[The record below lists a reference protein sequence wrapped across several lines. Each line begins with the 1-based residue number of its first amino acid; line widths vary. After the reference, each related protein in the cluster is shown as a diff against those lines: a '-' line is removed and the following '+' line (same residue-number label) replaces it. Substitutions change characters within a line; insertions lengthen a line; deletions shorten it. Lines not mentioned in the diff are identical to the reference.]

1 MADVTGQIG
10 NEEVVLNNAA
20 TEATLKQLLAAMTAM
35 AKAQGVEFKNVEKV
49 DKDLGK
55 LGKQTENAVRSGRK
69 FQRSQDTSAKSA
81 DGLSESLD
89 DAAESTDSWGQGLK
103 DSLNLVGKM
112 GQQVQKA
119 IDFIGGSLSSISGMG
134 DSITSATDTLGNI
147 PLVGDAIKGVYGPV
161 AGAVETLQTQF
172 QAAASV
178 GANFGGNIAE
188 FSKAAGGAG
197 MTMEQ
202 FAGVVQKNAQGL
214 VFLGGSTAEGAKRL
228 ADMGKQIRKS
238 QVGDELARLGFS
250 TVDINNGLA
259 EYSGRLA
266 RNGRAEQLS
275 NRQLINLTGQYMK
288 NLDAVS
294 KLTGKSKEALQ
305 AEQDARQADAQY
317 RIMLSKLGPKQQAEM
332 EKLMDSIPK
341 AHQTGIK
348 EILATG
354 TATSD
359 EGVKAMAFLRES
371 GGEAQKL
378 FQQMQS
384 GQGLQEG
391 FANDFYDTY
400 AAEAKKF
407 AESPIGET
415 VGKFDTSMNDF
426 FVAAK
431 DVAERNKSLGEV
443 TKQIEDDLE
452 KAKEDIKKGVEGVI
466 DPASIKTF
474 KENIAEASTAFTTML
489 GSIDLAPLEKVFNKA
504 LDAAEKYLV
513 PALNMAADNFDK
525 FLIAMG
531 GANAALKAL
540 ELAAGAAAAAQML
553 GLRGGPGTA
562 GAGAGVGKDGKPK
575 TGTGGAKPGGAV
587 KGAAKGIMRR
597 AGPLGLLYGLYEGY
611 QSMSE
616 IDKDLEAGEIT
627 SGEAKQEQSG
637 VVGSVAGGTGGAMA
651 GAAAGAAL
659 GSVVPVVGTLI
670 GGVIG
675 GAVGYWAGSTAGE
688 AIGDKIGE
696 ALVGPEDIAAIEAKI
711 KAEEDR
717 IKRSEEG
724 VNEYWGRESKGR
736 EESQKQIEQY
746 KKDLELI
753 NKRNAEI
760 KAEQAKAE
768 EKKNEVPGNPDEKT
782 TDTNDAQKTLEQKAE
797 EEKKKAEA
805 EKKKAEEEKKKQETE
820 GTTNPDG
827 TPMSSNT
834 TQKTPDQLLTELNTS
849 MNQLVQLATTQTML
863 AKKQLGVSGEAVGDL
878 YSSV

>member
-1 MADVTGQIG
+1 MADVTGQFG
-10 NEEVVLNNAA
+10 TEEVVLNNAA

-35 AKAQGVEFKNVEKV
+35 AKASGVEIKNAATL

-55 LGKQTENAVRSGRK
+55 LGKETQNAVKNGRK
-69 FQRSQDTSAKSA
+69 FQRGLKTGADSA

-89 DAAESTDSWGQGLK
+89 DASESTDSWGQGLK
-103 DSLNLVGKM
+103 DSLTLVGKM

-119 IDFIGGSLSSISGMG
+119 IDFIGGSLSSISNMG

-172 QAAASV
+172 QSAASV

-202 FAGVVQKNAQGL
+202 FSSVVQKNAQGL

-275 NRQLINLTGQYMK
+275 NKQLIGLTGQYLK

-317 RIMLSKLGPKQQAEM
+317 RIMMSKLSAEEQAEM

-407 AESPIGET
+407 AESPIGQT
-415 VGKFDTSMNDF
+415 LGKFDDTMNDF
-426 FVAAK
+426 YVAAA
-431 DVAERNKSLGEV
+431 DVGARNKTLTDIQVQTEAEAKALQEKIKANTGE
-443 TKQIEDDLE
+443 
-452 KAKEDIKKGVEGVI
+452 VI
-466 DPASIKTF
+466 DPATIKTF
-474 KENIAEASTAFTTML
+474 KENIAQASTEFTTML

-513 PALNMAADNFDK
+513 PALNMAANNFDT

-531 GANAALKAL
+531 GANAALKVL
-540 ELAAGAAAAAQML
+540 EMAAGAAAAAQLL
-553 GLRGGPGTA
+553 GVRRGGGGA
-562 GAGAGVGKDGKPK
+562 GGAGAGLKSGQP
-575 TGTGGAKPGGAV
+575 GAAGPGGAM
-587 KGAAKGIMRR
+587 KGAAKSMMKR

-611 QSMSE
+611 SDYSE
-616 IDKDLEAGEIT
+616 VEADLEAGNIT
-627 SGEAKQEQSG
+627 SGEATVEKSG
-637 VVGSVAGGTGGAMA
+637 VVGSVTGGTAGAMT
-651 GAAAGAAL
+651 GAAAGAAI

-688 AIGDKIGE
+688 ALGETIGE
-696 ALVGPEDIAAIEAKI
+696 ALVGPETINDIEAKI
-711 KAEEDR
+711 KAEEER

-736 EESQKQIEQY
+736 EESLAQIEQY
-746 KKDLELI
+746 KKDLALI
-753 NKRNAEI
+753 EENNRLIAEKE
-760 KAEQAKAE
+760 KAAAE
-768 EKKNEVPGNPDEKT
+768 ANTPDNEVPGNPDNPE
-782 TDTNDAQKTLEQKAE
+782 TDAANAQKTLEQKAE
-797 EEKKKAEA
+797 EEKKKLEA
-805 EKKKAEEEKKKQETE
+805 EKKKAEEEKKKLEE
-820 GTTNPDG
+820 GGTNPDG
-827 TPMSSNT
+827 TPISNNT
-834 TQKTPDQLLTELNTS
+834 TQKTPDVLLSELNTS

>member
-35 AKAQGVEFKNVEKV
+35 AKAQGVEFKNVGQV

-69 FQRSQDTSAKSA
+69 FQRSQEGSAKSA

-202 FAGVVQKNAQGL
+202 FAGVVQKNSQGL
-214 VFLGGSTAEGAKRL
+214 MFLGGTTADGAKRL
-228 ADMGKQIRKS
+228 ADLGKQIRKS

-266 RNGRAEQLS
+266 RSGRAEQLS

-305 AEQDARQADAQY
+305 AEQDARMADAQY
-317 RIMLSKLGPKQQAEM
+317 RIMRSKLDPKQQAEM
-332 EKLMDSIPK
+332 DKLMDSIPK
-341 AHQTGIK
+341 AHQVGIK

-371 GGEAQKL
+371 GGAAQEIFKKI
-378 FQQMQS
+378 QS
-384 GQGLQEG
+384 GQGLEEG
-391 FANDFYDTY
+391 FASEFYDTY

-415 VGKFDTSMNDF
+415 VGKFDDSMKEF
-426 FVAAK
+426 FVAAA
-431 DVAERNKSLGEV
+431 DVAERNKTLGEV
-443 TKQIEDDLE
+443 TKQIQDDLD
-452 KAKEDIKKGVEGVI
+452 KAKEDIKKGTEGVI

-489 GSIDLAPLEKVFNKA
+489 GSVDLAPLEKVFNKA

-513 PALNMAADNFDK
+513 PALNMAANNFDK

-553 GLRGGPGTA
+553 GLRGRPGTA
-562 GAGAGVGKDGKPK
+562 GAGAGAGATGQKPK
-575 TGTGGAKPGGAV
+575 PGATGGGGM
-587 KGAAKGIMRR
+587 KGAAKGIMKR

-611 QSMSE
+611 QSMNQ
-616 IDKDLEAGEIT
+616 IDQDLEAGNIT
-627 SGEAKQEQSG
+627 SNEASVDKAEVTGG
-637 VVGSVAGGTGGAMA
+637 VVGGTGGAMA

-675 GAVGYWAGSTAGE
+675 GAVGYWAGSSAGE
-688 AIGDKIGE
+688 AIGEQIGE

-711 KAEEDR
+711 KAEEER
-717 IKRSEEG
+717 IKRSEAG

-760 KAEQAKAE
+760 KAEEAKAE
-768 EKKNEVPGNPDEKT
+768 EKKNEVPGNPEEKT

-805 EKKKAEEEKKKQETE
+805 EKKKAEEEQKKKDAE

-834 TQKTPDQLLTELNTS
+834 TQKTPDQLLGELNTS

>member
-35 AKAQGVEFKNVEKV
+35 AKAQGVEFKNVGQV

-69 FQRSQDTSAKSA
+69 FQRSQEGSAKSA

-202 FAGVVQKNAQGL
+202 FAGVVQKNSQGL
-214 VFLGGSTAEGAKRL
+214 MFLGGTTADGAKRL
-228 ADMGKQIRKS
+228 ADLGKQIRKS

-266 RNGRAEQLS
+266 RSGRAEQLS

-305 AEQDARQADAQY
+305 AEQDARMADAQY
-317 RIMLSKLGPKQQAEM
+317 RIMRSKLDPKQQAEM
-332 EKLMDSIPK
+332 DKLMDSIPK
-341 AHQTGIK
+341 AHQVGIK

-371 GGEAQKL
+371 GGAAQEIFKKI
-378 FQQMQS
+378 QS
-384 GQGLQEG
+384 GQGLEEG
-391 FANDFYDTY
+391 FASEFYDTY

-415 VGKFDTSMNDF
+415 VGKFDASMNDF
-426 FVAAK
+426 FVAAA
-431 DVAERNKSLGEV
+431 DVAERNKTLGEV
-443 TKQIEDDLE
+443 TKQIQDDLD
-452 KAKEDIKKGVEGVI
+452 KAKEDIKKGTEGVI

-489 GSIDLAPLEKVFNKA
+489 GSVDLAPLEKVFNKA

-513 PALNMAADNFDK
+513 PALNMAANNFDK

-553 GLRGGPGTA
+553 GLRGRPGTA
-562 GAGAGVGKDGKPK
+562 GAGAGAGATGQKPK
-575 TGTGGAKPGGAV
+575 PGATGGGGM
-587 KGAAKGIMRR
+587 KGAAKGIMKR

-611 QSMSE
+611 QSMNQ
-616 IDKDLEAGEIT
+616 IDQDLEAGNIT
-627 SGEAKQEQSG
+627 SNEASVDKAEVTGG
-637 VVGSVAGGTGGAMA
+637 VVGGTGGAMA

-670 GGVIG
+670 GCVIG
-675 GAVGYWAGSTAGE
+675 GAVGYWAGSSAGE
-688 AIGDKIGE
+688 AIGEQIGE

-711 KAEEDR
+711 KAEEER
-717 IKRSEEG
+717 IKRSEAG

-760 KAEQAKAE
+760 KAEEAKAE
-768 EKKNEVPGNPDEKT
+768 EKKNEVPGNPEEKT

-805 EKKKAEEEKKKQETE
+805 EKKKAEEEQKKKDAE

-834 TQKTPDQLLTELNTS
+834 TQKTPDQLLGELNTS

>member
-35 AKAQGVEFKNVEKV
+35 AKAQGVEFKNVGQV

-69 FQRSQDTSAKSA
+69 FQRSQEGSAKSA

-202 FAGVVQKNAQGL
+202 FAGVVQKNSQGL
-214 VFLGGSTAEGAKRL
+214 MFLGGTTADGAKRL
-228 ADMGKQIRKS
+228 ADLGKQIRKS

-266 RNGRAEQLS
+266 RSGRAEQLS

-305 AEQDARQADAQY
+305 AEQDARMADAQY
-317 RIMLSKLGPKQQAEM
+317 RIMRSKLDPKQQAEM
-332 EKLMDSIPK
+332 DKLMDSIPK
-341 AHQTGIK
+341 AHQVGIK

-371 GGEAQKL
+371 GGAAQEIFKKI
-378 FQQMQS
+378 QS
-384 GQGLQEG
+384 GQGLEEG
-391 FANDFYDTY
+391 FASEFYDTY

-415 VGKFDTSMNDF
+415 VGKFDASMNDF
-426 FVAAK
+426 FVAAA
-431 DVAERNKSLGEV
+431 DVAERNKTLGEV
-443 TKQIEDDLE
+443 TKQIQDDLD
-452 KAKEDIKKGVEGVI
+452 KAKEDIKKGTEGVI

-489 GSIDLAPLEKVFNKA
+489 GSVDLAPLEKVFNKA

-513 PALNMAADNFDK
+513 PALNMAANNFDK

-553 GLRGGPGTA
+553 GLRGRPGTA
-562 GAGAGVGKDGKPK
+562 GAGAGAGATGQKPK
-575 TGTGGAKPGGAV
+575 PGATGGGGM
-587 KGAAKGIMRR
+587 KGAAKGIMKR

-611 QSMSE
+611 QSMNQ
-616 IDKDLEAGEIT
+616 IDQDLEAGNIT
-627 SGEAKQEQSG
+627 SNEASVDKAEVTGG
-637 VVGSVAGGTGGAMA
+637 VVGGTGGAMA

-675 GAVGYWAGSTAGE
+675 GAVGYWAGSSAGE
-688 AIGDKIGE
+688 AIGEQIGE

-711 KAEEDR
+711 KAEEER
-717 IKRSEEG
+717 IKRSEAG

-760 KAEQAKAE
+760 KAEEAKAE
-768 EKKNEVPGNPDEKT
+768 EKKNEVPGNPEEKT

-805 EKKKAEEEKKKQETE
+805 EKKKAEEEQKKKDAE

-834 TQKTPDQLLTELNTS
+834 TQKTPDQLLGELNTS

>member
-20 TEATLKQLLAAMTAM
+20 TEATLKQLLAAMTAL
-35 AKAQGVEFKNVEKV
+35 AKAQGVEIKNAAGL

-69 FQRSQDTSAKSA
+69 FQRTQDGTTKS
-81 DGLSESLD
+81 SEKLGDALD
-89 DAAESTDSWGQGLK
+89 ETAESTDSWGQGLK
-103 DSLNLVGKM
+103 DSLTLVGKM

-119 IDFIGGSLSSISGMG
+119 IDFIGGSLSSISNMG

-202 FAGVVQKNAQGL
+202 FAGVVQKNSANL
-214 VFLGGSTAEGAKRL
+214 IFLAGGTAEGAKRL
-228 ADMGKQIRKS
+228 ADMGKSIRKS
-238 QVGDELARLGFS
+238 RVGDELARLGFS
-250 TVDINNGLA
+250 TVDINDGLA
-259 EYSGRLA
+259 QYGARLQRLGR
-266 RNGRAEQLS
+266 NEQLT
-275 NRQLINLTGQYMK
+275 NKQLIAGTTAYMK

-305 AEQDARQADAQY
+305 SEQDARNADAQF
-317 RIMLSKLGPKQQAEM
+317 RIMMSKLSKEERIEM
-332 EKLMDSIPK
+332 DMLMDAIPA

-354 TATSD
+354 TATSE

-371 GGEAQKL
+371 SGEAQAL
-378 FQQMQS
+378 FKKIES
-384 GQGLQEG
+384 GEQLEAG
-391 FANDFYDTY
+391 FASDFYDTY

-415 VGKFDTSMNDF
+415 LGKFDDSMNDF
-426 FVAAK
+426 YTAAD
-431 DVAERNKSLGEV
+431 DVGKRATDLATV
-443 TKQIEDDLE
+443 IDDQKKEQE
-452 KAKEDIKKGVEGVI
+452 KLKEDLKKGVEGVI

-504 LDAAEKYLV
+504 LKAAEDYLV
-513 PALNMAADNFDK
+513 PALNMAANNFDK
-525 FLIAMG
+525 FVIAAG
-531 GANAALKAL
+531 LANGALKAL
-540 ELAAGAAAAAQML
+540 ELAAGAAAAAQLL
-553 GLRGGPGTA
+553 GVGARGLKPGPG
-562 GAGAGVGKDGKPK
+562 
-575 TGTGGAKPGGAV
+575 GGAPLKPGTPGAAGPGGAV
-587 KGAAKGIMRR
+587 KGAAKNMMKR

-611 QSMSE
+611 SDYSQVE
-616 IDKDLEAGEIT
+616 ADLDAGNIT
-627 SGEAKQEQSG
+627 SGEATVEKSG
-637 VVGSVAGGTGGAMA
+637 VVGSVTGGTGGAMA
-651 GAAAGAAL
+651 GAAAGAAI

-675 GAVGYWAGSTAGE
+675 GAFGYWAGSSAGE
-688 AIGDKIGE
+688 AIGETIGE
-696 ALVGPEDIAAIEAKI
+696 ALVGPETVSDIQAKIAA
-711 KAEEDR
+711 EEER

-736 EESQKQIEQY
+736 EESLAQIEQY
-746 KKDLELI
+746 KKDLALI
-753 NKRNAEI
+753 DENNRI
-760 KAEQAKAE
+760 VE
-768 EKKNEVPGNPDEKT
+768 EKKRKEAEANGEVVVSPENPT
-782 TDTNDAQKTLEQKAE
+782 TTTAEEQKALELKAE
-797 EEKKKAEA
+797 EERKAKEAELKKKQIEQ
-805 EKKKAEEEKKKQETE
+805 EKKKLEEEKKL
-820 GTTNPDG
+820 NPDG

-834 TQKTPDQLLTELNTS
+834 VHKTPDQLLADLNTS
-849 MNQLVQLATTQTML
+849 MNQLVQIATTQTMI
-863 AKKQLGVSGEAVGDL
+863 AKKQLGVSGEQIGDL
-878 YSSV
+878 YASV

>member
-35 AKAQGVEFKNVEKV
+35 AKAQGVEFKNVGQV

-69 FQRSQDTSAKSA
+69 FQRSQEGSAKSA

-202 FAGVVQKNAQGL
+202 FAGVVQKNSQGL
-214 VFLGGSTAEGAKRL
+214 MFLGGTTADGAKRL
-228 ADMGKQIRKS
+228 ADLGKQIRKS

-266 RNGRAEQLS
+266 RSGRAEQLS

-305 AEQDARQADAQY
+305 AEQDARMADAQY
-317 RIMLSKLGPKQQAEM
+317 RIMRSKLDPKQQAEM
-332 EKLMDSIPK
+332 DKLMDSIPK
-341 AHQTGIK
+341 AHQVGIK

-371 GGEAQKL
+371 GGAAQEIFKKI
-378 FQQMQS
+378 QS
-384 GQGLQEG
+384 GQGLEEG
-391 FANDFYDTY
+391 FASEFYDTY

-415 VGKFDTSMNDF
+415 VGKFDASMNDF
-426 FVAAK
+426 FVAAA
-431 DVAERNKSLGEV
+431 DVAERNKTLGEV
-443 TKQIEDDLE
+443 TKQIQDDLK
-452 KAKEDIKKGVEGVI
+452 KAKEDIKKGTEGVI

-489 GSIDLAPLEKVFNKA
+489 GSVDLAPLEKVFNKA

-513 PALNMAADNFDK
+513 PALNMAANNFDK

-553 GLRGGPGTA
+553 GLRGRPGTA
-562 GAGAGVGKDGKPK
+562 GAGAGAGATGQKPK
-575 TGTGGAKPGGAV
+575 PGATGGGGM
-587 KGAAKGIMRR
+587 KGAAKGIMKR

-611 QSMSE
+611 QSMNQ
-616 IDKDLEAGEIT
+616 IDQDLEAGNIT
-627 SGEAKQEQSG
+627 SNEASVDKAEVTGG
-637 VVGSVAGGTGGAMA
+637 VVGGTGGAMA

-675 GAVGYWAGSTAGE
+675 GAVGYWAGSSAGE
-688 AIGDKIGE
+688 AIGEQIGE

-711 KAEEDR
+711 KAEEER
-717 IKRSEEG
+717 IKRSEAG

-760 KAEQAKAE
+760 KAEEAKAE
-768 EKKNEVPGNPDEKT
+768 EKKNEVPGNPEEKT

-805 EKKKAEEEKKKQETE
+805 EKKKAEEEQKKKDAE

-834 TQKTPDQLLTELNTS
+834 TQKTPDQLLGELNTS

>member
-1 MADVTGQIG
+1 MADVTGQFG

-20 TEATLKQLLAAMTAM
+20 TEATLKQLLVAMTAM
-35 AKAQGVEFKNVEKV
+35 AKAQGVEVKNAATL
-49 DKDLGK
+49 DKDLGR

-69 FQRSQDTSAKSA
+69 FQRSQDASANSA
-81 DGLSESLD
+81 EGLSESLD

-103 DSLNLVGKM
+103 DSLELVGKM

-172 QAAASV
+172 QSAASV

-202 FAGVVQKNAQGL
+202 FSGVVQKNAQNL

-228 ADMGKQIRKS
+228 ASLGKDIRKS

-250 TVDINNGLA
+250 TTDINNGLA

-266 RNGRAEQLS
+266 RNGRAEQL
-275 NRQLINLTGQYMK
+275 NNKQLINLTGQYMK

-341 AHQTGIK
+341 AHQTGLK

-371 GGEAQKL
+371 GGQAQKL

-407 AESPIGET
+407 AESPIGQT
-415 VGKFDTSMNDF
+415 VGKFDDSMKEF
-426 FVAAK
+426 FVAAA
-431 DVAERNKSLGEV
+431 DVGARNKTLTEI
-443 TKQIEDDLE
+443 QIETEEEQRKLRE
-452 KAKEDIKKGVEGVI
+452 KIKANTGEVI
-466 DPASIKTF
+466 DPATIKTF
-474 KENIAEASTAFTTML
+474 KENIAQASTEFTTML
-489 GSIDLAPLEKVFNKA
+489 GSVDLKPLEKVFNQA

-513 PALNMAADNFDK
+513 PALNMAANNFDA
-525 FLIAMG
+525 FLLAMG
-531 GANAALKAL
+531 GANAALKLL
-540 ELAAGAAAAAQML
+540 EMAAGAAAAAQLL
-553 GLRGGPGTA
+553 GVRRGGGGA
-562 GAGAGVGKDGKPK
+562 GAGAGAGTSGQKPK
-575 TGTGGAKPGGAV
+575 PGAAGGGGM
-587 KGAAKGIMRR
+587 KGAAKGIMKR

-611 QSMSE
+611 QSMNQ
-616 IDKDLEAGEIT
+616 IDQDLEAGNIT
-627 SGEAKQEQSG
+627 SNEASVDKAEVTGG
-637 VVGSVAGGTGGAMA
+637 VVGGTGGAMA

-675 GAVGYWAGSTAGE
+675 GAVGYWAGSSAGE
-688 AIGDKIGE
+688 AIGEQIGE

-711 KAEEDR
+711 KAEEER
-717 IKRSEEG
+717 IKRSEAG

-760 KAEQAKAE
+760 KAEEAKAE
-768 EKKNEVPGNPDEKT
+768 EKKNEVPGNPEEKT

-805 EKKKAEEEKKKQETE
+805 EKKKAEEEQRKKDAE

-834 TQKTPDQLLTELNTS
+834 TQKTPDQLLGELNTS

>member
-35 AKAQGVEFKNVEKV
+35 AKAQGVEFKNVGQV

-69 FQRSQDTSAKSA
+69 FQRSQEGSAKSA

-202 FAGVVQKNAQGL
+202 FAGVVQKNSQGL
-214 VFLGGSTAEGAKRL
+214 MFLGGTTADGAKRL
-228 ADMGKQIRKS
+228 ADLGKQIRKS

-266 RNGRAEQLS
+266 RSGRAEQLS

-305 AEQDARQADAQY
+305 AEQDARMADAQY
-317 RIMLSKLGPKQQAEM
+317 RIMRSKLDPKQQAEM
-332 EKLMDSIPK
+332 DKLMDSIPK
-341 AHQTGIK
+341 AHQVGIK

-371 GGEAQKL
+371 GGAAQEIFKKI
-378 FQQMQS
+378 QS
-384 GQGLQEG
+384 GQGLEEG
-391 FANDFYDTY
+391 FASEFYDTY

-415 VGKFDTSMNDF
+415 VGKFDASMNDF
-426 FVAAK
+426 FVAAA
-431 DVAERNKSLGEV
+431 DVAERNKTLGEV
-443 TKQIEDDLE
+443 TKQIEDDLK
-452 KAKEDIKKGVEGVI
+452 KAKEDIKKGTEGVI

-489 GSIDLAPLEKVFNKA
+489 GSVDLAPLEKVFNKA

-513 PALNMAADNFDK
+513 PALNMAANNFDK

-553 GLRGGPGTA
+553 GLRGRPGTA
-562 GAGAGVGKDGKPK
+562 GAGAGAGATGQKPK
-575 TGTGGAKPGGAV
+575 PGATGGGGM
-587 KGAAKGIMRR
+587 KGAAKGIMKR

-611 QSMSE
+611 QSMNQ
-616 IDKDLEAGEIT
+616 IDQDLEAGNIT
-627 SGEAKQEQSG
+627 SNEASVDKAEVTGG
-637 VVGSVAGGTGGAMA
+637 VVGGTGGAMA

-675 GAVGYWAGSTAGE
+675 GAVGYWAGSSAGE
-688 AIGDKIGE
+688 AIGEQIGE

-711 KAEEDR
+711 KAEEER
-717 IKRSEEG
+717 IKRSEAG

-760 KAEQAKAE
+760 KAEEAKAE
-768 EKKNEVPGNPDEKT
+768 EKKNEVPGNPEEKT

-805 EKKKAEEEKKKQETE
+805 EKKKAEEEQKKKDAE

-834 TQKTPDQLLTELNTS
+834 TQKTPDQLLGELNTS

>member
-35 AKAQGVEFKNVEKV
+35 AKAQGVEFKNVGQV

-69 FQRSQDTSAKSA
+69 FQRSQEGSAKSA

-202 FAGVVQKNAQGL
+202 FAGVVQKNSQGL
-214 VFLGGSTAEGAKRL
+214 MFLGGTTADGAKRL
-228 ADMGKQIRKS
+228 ADLGKQIRKS

-266 RNGRAEQLS
+266 RSGRAEQLS

-305 AEQDARQADAQY
+305 AEQDARMADAQY
-317 RIMLSKLGPKQQAEM
+317 RIMRSKLDPKQQAEM
-332 EKLMDSIPK
+332 DKLMDSIPK
-341 AHQTGIK
+341 AHQVGIK

-371 GGEAQKL
+371 GGAAQEIFKKI
-378 FQQMQS
+378 QS
-384 GQGLQEG
+384 GQGLEEG
-391 FANDFYDTY
+391 FASEFYDTY

-415 VGKFDTSMNDF
+415 VGKFDDSMKEF
-426 FVAAK
+426 FVAAA
-431 DVAERNKSLGEV
+431 DVAERNKTLGEV
-443 TKQIEDDLE
+443 TKQIEDDLK
-452 KAKEDIKKGVEGVI
+452 KAKEDIKKGTEGVI

-489 GSIDLAPLEKVFNKA
+489 GSVDLAPLEKVFNKA

-513 PALNMAADNFDK
+513 PALNMAANNFDK

-553 GLRGGPGTA
+553 GLRGRPGTA
-562 GAGAGVGKDGKPK
+562 GAGAGAGATGQKPK
-575 TGTGGAKPGGAV
+575 PGATGGGGM
-587 KGAAKGIMRR
+587 KGAAKGIMKR

-611 QSMSE
+611 QSMNQ
-616 IDKDLEAGEIT
+616 IDQDLEAGNIT
-627 SGEAKQEQSG
+627 SNEASVDKAEVTGG
-637 VVGSVAGGTGGAMA
+637 VVGGTGGAMA

-675 GAVGYWAGSTAGE
+675 GAVGYWAGSSAGE
-688 AIGDKIGE
+688 AIGEQIGE

-711 KAEEDR
+711 KAEEER
-717 IKRSEEG
+717 IKRSEAG

-760 KAEQAKAE
+760 KAEEAKAE
-768 EKKNEVPGNPDEKT
+768 EKKNEVPGNPEEKT

-805 EKKKAEEEKKKQETE
+805 EKKKAEEEQKKKDAE

-834 TQKTPDQLLTELNTS
+834 TQKTPDQLLGELNTS

>member
-35 AKAQGVEFKNVEKV
+35 AKAQGVEFKNVGQV

-69 FQRSQDTSAKSA
+69 FQRSQEGSAKSA

-202 FAGVVQKNAQGL
+202 FAGVVQKNSQGL
-214 VFLGGSTAEGAKRL
+214 MFLGGTTADGAKRL
-228 ADMGKQIRKS
+228 ADLGKQIRKS

-266 RNGRAEQLS
+266 RSGRAEQLS

-305 AEQDARQADAQY
+305 AEQDARMADAQY
-317 RIMLSKLGPKQQAEM
+317 RIMRSKLDPKQQAEM
-332 EKLMDSIPK
+332 DKLMDSIPK
-341 AHQTGIK
+341 AHQVGIK

-371 GGEAQKL
+371 GGAAQEIFKKI
-378 FQQMQS
+378 QS
-384 GQGLQEG
+384 GQGLEEG
-391 FANDFYDTY
+391 FASDFYDTY

-415 VGKFDTSMNDF
+415 VGKFDASMNDF
-426 FVAAK
+426 FVAAA
-431 DVAERNKSLGEV
+431 DVAERNKTLGEV
-443 TKQIEDDLE
+443 TKQIQDDLD
-452 KAKEDIKKGVEGVI
+452 KAKEDIKKGTEGVI

-489 GSIDLAPLEKVFNKA
+489 GSVDLAPLEKVFNKA

-513 PALNMAADNFDK
+513 PALNMAANNFDK

-553 GLRGGPGTA
+553 GLRGRPGTA
-562 GAGAGVGKDGKPK
+562 GAGAGAGATGQKPK
-575 TGTGGAKPGGAV
+575 PGATGGGGM
-587 KGAAKGIMRR
+587 KGAAKGIMKR

-611 QSMSE
+611 QSMNQ
-616 IDKDLEAGEIT
+616 IDQDLEAGNIT
-627 SGEAKQEQSG
+627 SNEASVDKAEVTGG
-637 VVGSVAGGTGGAMA
+637 VVGGTGGAMA

-675 GAVGYWAGSTAGE
+675 GAVGYWAGSSAGE
-688 AIGDKIGE
+688 AIGEQIGE

-711 KAEEDR
+711 KAEEER
-717 IKRSEEG
+717 IKRSEAG

-760 KAEQAKAE
+760 KAEEAKAE
-768 EKKNEVPGNPDEKT
+768 EKKNEVPGNPEEKT

-805 EKKKAEEEKKKQETE
+805 EKKKAEEEQKKKDAE

-834 TQKTPDQLLTELNTS
+834 TQKTPDQLLGELNTS

>member
-35 AKAQGVEFKNVEKV
+35 AKAQGVEFKNVGQV

-69 FQRSQDTSAKSA
+69 FQRSQEGSAKSA

-202 FAGVVQKNAQGL
+202 FAGVVQKNSQGL
-214 VFLGGSTAEGAKRL
+214 MFLGGTTADGAKRL
-228 ADMGKQIRKS
+228 ADLGKQIRKS

-266 RNGRAEQLS
+266 RSGRAEQLS

-305 AEQDARQADAQY
+305 AEQDARMADAQY
-317 RIMLSKLGPKQQAEM
+317 RIMRSKLDPKQQAEM
-332 EKLMDSIPK
+332 DKLMDSIPK
-341 AHQTGIK
+341 AHQVGIK

-371 GGEAQKL
+371 GGAAQEIFKKI
-378 FQQMQS
+378 QS
-384 GQGLQEG
+384 GQGLEEG
-391 FANDFYDTY
+391 FASDFYDTY

-415 VGKFDTSMNDF
+415 VGKFDDSMKEF
-426 FVAAK
+426 FVAAA
-431 DVAERNKSLGEV
+431 DVAERNKTLGEV
-443 TKQIEDDLE
+443 TKQIQDDLD
-452 KAKEDIKKGVEGVI
+452 KAKEDIKKGTEGVI

-489 GSIDLAPLEKVFNKA
+489 GSVDLAPLEKVFNKA

-513 PALNMAADNFDK
+513 PALNMAANNFDK

-553 GLRGGPGTA
+553 GLRGRPGTA
-562 GAGAGVGKDGKPK
+562 GAGAGAGATGQKPK
-575 TGTGGAKPGGAV
+575 PGATGGGGM
-587 KGAAKGIMRR
+587 KGAAKGIMKR

-611 QSMSE
+611 QSMNQ
-616 IDKDLEAGEIT
+616 IDQDLEAGNIT
-627 SGEAKQEQSG
+627 SNEASVDKAEVTGG
-637 VVGSVAGGTGGAMA
+637 VVGGTGGAMA

-675 GAVGYWAGSTAGE
+675 GAVGYWAGSSAGE
-688 AIGDKIGE
+688 AIGEQIGE

-711 KAEEDR
+711 KAEEER
-717 IKRSEEG
+717 IKRSEAG

-760 KAEQAKAE
+760 KAEEAKAE
-768 EKKNEVPGNPDEKT
+768 EKKNEVPGNPEEKT

-805 EKKKAEEEKKKQETE
+805 EKKKAEEEQKKKDAE

-834 TQKTPDQLLTELNTS
+834 TQKTPDQLLGELNTS

>member
-1 MADVTGQIG
+1 MADVTGQFG
-10 NEEVVLNNAA
+10 TEEVVLNNAA

-35 AKAQGVEFKNVEKV
+35 AKASGVEIKNAATL

-55 LGKQTENAVRSGRK
+55 LGKETQNAVKNGRK
-69 FQRSQDTSAKSA
+69 FQQGLKTGADSAE
-81 DGLSESLD
+81 GLGDALD
-89 DAAESTDSWGQGLK
+89 DTAESVDSWGQGLK
-103 DSLNLVGKM
+103 DSLTLVGKM
-112 GQQVQKA
+112 GQTVQKA

-172 QAAASV
+172 QSAASV

-202 FAGVVQKNAQGL
+202 FSGVVQKNAQNL
-214 VFLGGSTAEGAKRL
+214 VFLGGSTADGAKRL

-250 TVDINNGLA
+250 TTDINNGLA

-266 RNGRAEQLS
+266 RSGRAEQLS

-305 AEQDARQADAQY
+305 AEQDARMADAQY
-317 RIMLSKLGPKQQAEM
+317 RVMRSKLDPKQQAEM
-332 EKLMDSIPK
+332 DKLMDSIPK
-341 AHQTGIK
+341 AHQVGIK

-371 GGEAQKL
+371 SGAAQKL

-384 GQGLQEG
+384 GQGLEEG

-415 VGKFDTSMNDF
+415 LAKFDDSMKEF
-426 FVAAK
+426 YVGAA
-431 DVAERNKSLGEV
+431 DVAERNKSLAEI
-443 TKQIEDDLE
+443 QQEIEDQL
-452 KAKEDIKKGVEGVI
+452 KKNKEDAAKGVEDII
-466 DPASIKTF
+466 DPATIKTF
-474 KENIAEASTAFTTML
+474 KENIAQASTEFTTML
-489 GSIDLAPLEKVFNKA
+489 GSVDLAPLEKVFNKA
-504 LDAAEKYLV
+504 LDAARDYLV
-513 PALNMAADNFDK
+513 PALNMAANNFDA
-525 FLIAMG
+525 FLLAMG

-540 ELAAGAAAAAQML
+540 ELAAGAAAAAQLL
-553 GLRGGPGTA
+553 GVRRGGGGA
-562 GAGAGVGKDGKPK
+562 GGAGAGLKP
-575 TGTGGAKPGGAV
+575 GQPGAAGPGGAM
-587 KGAAKGIMRR
+587 KGAAKTVMKR

-611 QSMSE
+611 QSMNQ
-616 IDKDLEAGEIT
+616 IDQDLEAGSIT
-627 SGEAKQEQSG
+627 SNEASVDKAEVTGG
-637 VVGSVAGGTGGAMA
+637 VVGGTGGAMA
-651 GAAAGAAL
+651 GAAAGAAI

-675 GAVGYWAGSTAGE
+675 GAVGYWAGSSAGE
-688 AIGDKIGE
+688 AIGEQIGE

-711 KAEEDR
+711 AAEEER
-717 IKRSEEG
+717 IKRSEAG

-760 KAEQAKAE
+760 KAEEAKAE
-768 EKKNEVPGNPDEKT
+768 EKKNEVPGNPEEKT

-805 EKKKAEEEKKKQETE
+805 EKKKAEEEKKKKETE

-834 TQKTPDQLLTELNTS
+834 TQKTPDQLLSELNTS
-849 MNQLVQLATTQTML
+849 MNQLVQLATTQTVL

>member
-1 MADVTGQIG
+1 MADVTGQFG
-10 NEEVVLNNAA
+10 TEEVVLNNAA

-35 AKAQGVEFKNVEKV
+35 AKASGVEIKNAATL

-55 LGKQTENAVRSGRK
+55 LGKETQNAVKNGRK
-69 FQRSQDTSAKSA
+69 FQQGLKTGADSA

-89 DAAESTDSWGQGLK
+89 DASESTDSWGQGLK
-103 DSLNLVGKM
+103 DSLTLVGKM

-119 IDFIGGSLSSISGMG
+119 IDFIGGSLSSISNMG

-172 QAAASV
+172 QSAASV

-202 FAGVVQKNAQGL
+202 FSSVVQKNAQGL

-275 NRQLINLTGQYMK
+275 NKQLIGLTGQYLK

-305 AEQDARQADAQY
+305 SEQDARQADAQY
-317 RIMLSKLGPKQQAEM
+317 RIMLSKLSVEEQAEM

-341 AHQTGIK
+341 AHQTGLK

-371 GGEAQKL
+371 SGSAQKL
-378 FQQMQS
+378 FQQIES

-407 AESPIGET
+407 ADSPIGQT
-415 VGKFDTSMNDF
+415 LGKFDDTMNDF
-426 FVAAK
+426 FVAAA
-431 DVAERNKSLGEV
+431 DVGARNKTLTDIQIQTEAEAKALQEKIKANTGE
-443 TKQIEDDLE
+443 
-452 KAKEDIKKGVEGVI
+452 VI
-466 DPASIKTF
+466 DPATIKTF
-474 KENIAEASTAFTTML
+474 KENIAQASTEFTTML
-489 GSIDLAPLEKVFNKA
+489 GSIDLAPLEKVFNTALKA
-504 LDAAEKYLV
+504 AADYLV
-513 PALNMAADNFDK
+513 PALNAAADNFGT

-540 ELAAGAAAAAQML
+540 ELAAGAAAAAQLL
-553 GLRGGPGTA
+553 GVRRGGGGGGGGGG
-562 GAGAGVGKDGKPK
+562 GAGGQPK
-575 TGTGGAKPGGAV
+575 TGGAM
-587 KGAAKGIMRR
+587 KGAAKSMMKR

-611 QSMSE
+611 NDYSQVE
-616 IDKDLEAGEIT
+616 ADLEAGNIT
-627 SGEAKQEQSG
+627 SGEATVEKSG
-637 VVGSVAGGTGGAMA
+637 VVGSVTGGTAGAMT
-651 GAAAGAAL
+651 GAAAGAAI
-659 GSVVPVVGTLI
+659 GSVVPIVGTLI

-675 GAVGYWAGSTAGE
+675 GAVGYWAGSSAGE
-688 AIGDKIGE
+688 AIGETIGE
-696 ALVGPEDIAAIEAKI
+696 ALVGPETVSDIQAKIAA
-711 KAEEDR
+711 EEER

-736 EESQKQIEQY
+736 EESLAQIEQY
-746 KKDLELI
+746 KKDLALI
-753 NKRNAEI
+753 
-760 KAEQAKAE
+760 E
-768 EKKNEVPGNPDEKT
+768 ENNRIV
-782 TDTNDAQKTLEQKAE
+782 

-805 EKKKAEEEKKKQETE
+805 AANSEVVVTPENPTTTTAEEQKTLELKAEEERKAKEAELKKKQIEQE
-820 GTTNPDG
+820 KKKLEEEKKLNPDG
-827 TPMSSNT
+827 TPISSNT
-834 TQKTPDQLLTELNTS
+834 TQKTPDQLLADLNTS